1 MINGPPVAASTILA
15 MVAIPRENV
24 LVAERLREASQLM
37 SSRGAS
43 RYCVDAYRQA
53 AEAIERLPCAVRT
66 VYATGGVR
74 GLDAIPHVG
83 LGIAAAV
90 EQMILGGRWTQ
101 LDRLRSESNPVTV
114 LRSVPGIGVGTAQRI
129 HSELGIDS
137 LQALDRAARD
147 GRLERLPGLGSRR
160 VATIRA
166 SLAEMLRGLEPR
178 EH

>member
-1 MINGPPVAASTILA
+1 MI
-15 MVAIPRENV
+15 AIPRENV

-43 RYCVDAYRQA
+43 RYCVDAYRRA
-53 AEAIERLPCAVRT
+53 AEAIERLPRDVRS

-90 EQMILGGRWTQ
+90 EQMILGGRWPK
-101 LDRLRSESNPVTV
+101 LDRLRSDSDPVSV
-114 LRSVPGIGVGTAQRI
+114 LRSVPGIGIGTAKRL
-129 HSELGIDS
+129 HAELGIDS

-147 GRLERLPGLGSRR
+147 GRLERLPRLGARR

-166 SLAEMLRGLEPR
+166 ALAEMLRGLGDAA
-178 EH
+178 H